1 MLWFPSFKILVQ
13 TSNRRF
19 ARHKMKIHQSAKALV
34 EKAVEDKTGPNS
46 WALSAALFVRIT
58 GTQEKQP
65 RSKQEEKLGSE
76 ATSFPSAC
84 LPQSAVGQA
93 MSVSGQGPGV
103 AWRPSVI
110 DGPHKRDARCWHRLQ
125 HLWPAPVCAVA
136 ENFFG
141 ASFSVPLFPLLSQVW
156 AERRWPWDPVRKWT
170 PPNSFWVLLSSRRGK
185 EIPILSEILHA
196 MKTQQWRGAKR

>member
-13 TSNRRF
+13 TSNRKF
-19 ARHKMKIHQSAKALV
+19 ARHEMKIYQSAEALV
-34 EKAVEDKTGPNS
+34 EKAVEDKTGPDS

-76 ATSFPSAC
+76 ATTVPSAC

-110 DGPHKRDARCWHRLQ
+110 DGPHKRDARCWHRLRSISGLLLFT
-125 HLWPAPVCAVA
+125 LWLRTFLAPPFLCP
-136 ENFFG
+136 
-141 ASFSVPLFPLLSQVW
+141 SFHSCHSCEQ
-156 AERRWPWDPVRKWT
+156 
-170 PPNSFWVLLSSRRGK
+170 SSAGP
-185 EIPILSEILHA
+185 EIPCINGLPQIPSGSCFQAGEAKKSLSFLRYCMPWKHNSEEE
-196 MKTQQWRGAKR
+196 